1 VGVET
6 NGHGDPGGPERKV
19 SRAEVLVL
27 AKRRIK
33 ALEQTKQSLEGDK
46 NILLED
52 AQRVKAA

>member
-1 VGVET
+1 
-6 NGHGDPGGPERKV
+6 
-19 SRAEVLVL
+19 VL

-33 ALEQTKQSLEGDK
+33 ALEQTKQSLKGDK

>member
-1 VGVET
+1 
-6 NGHGDPGGPERKV
+6 
-19 SRAEVLVL
+19 VLVL